1 MAERTSRVTGL
12 TVRGRCLLAAGV
24 AAGICALVLNE
35 RDLLQVAAFLFALP
49 LLAML
54 AAALSKARV
63 DARRT
68 VTPAR
73 VAVGGTAEA
82 RIRLGGARRFPTTGL
97 LLEDTV
103 PDTVS
108 PNGNPRF
115 LVPAFTTRGG
125 PVLAYRVQPVLRGV
139 HPLGPLRTR
148 VSDPFGLAQYDKEL
162 GCRDRLVVVPETVP
176 LSGLPN
182 GSLSATGAGGDAGSR
197 QWARPHAGQDFDDA
211 TVRQYR
217 YGDDLRRVHWRTTAH
232 RDELMVRTEERPSG
246 GDTTLLLDHRR
257 SAHGGTGGA
266 ASLEW
271 AISFVASA
279 HLHLRRAGRQARV
292 VTDDGSVLAGTAQAG
307 APAPLE
313 DDSLL
318 GTLAGLHASHR
329 RDLCYHSS
337 PPPGGELIAVLGALG
352 PVTAS
357 RFAASLPSGARGR
370 AILLDVPRWS
380 ASGDTGDTAR
390 ETGEAAAALAAA
402 GWSVVTA
409 HRGDSVAAVWRT
421 LCEQLPGATT
431 TRQHRGPSEPAGTV
445 GAG

>member
-1 MAERTSRVTGL
+1 M
-12 TVRGRCLLAAGV
+12 AAGV

-35 RDLLQVAAFLFALP
+35 RDLLQIAAFLLALP

-54 AAALSKARV
+54 AAALSKARL
-63 DARRT
+63 DAHRT
-68 VTPAR
+68 VTPGR
-73 VAVGGTAEA
+73 VPVGGTAEA

-115 LVPAFTTRGG
+115 LVPAFTARGG
-125 PVLAYRVQPVLRGV
+125 PALAYRVQPVLRGI

-162 GCRDRLVVVPETVP
+162 GARDRLVVVPETVP
-176 LSGLPN
+176 LSGIPA
-182 GSLSATGAGGDAGSR
+182 GSLSATGARGDVGSR

-257 SAHGGTGGA
+257 SAHGGTGGG

-279 HLHLRRAGRQARV
+279 YLHLRRAGRQARV
-292 VTDDGSVLAGTAQAG
+292 VTDDGSVLTGTEQDG
-307 APAPLE
+307 ARAPVE
-313 DDSLL
+313 DDPLL
-318 GTLAGLHASHR
+318 DALAALHASHR
-329 RDLCYHSS
+329 RDLCYQSS
-337 PPPGGELIAVLGALG
+337 PPSGGELIAVLGALG

-370 AILLDVPRWS
+370 VVLLDVPRW
-380 ASGDTGDTAR
+380 AARGDTAR

-421 LCEQLPGATT
+421 LCVQLPGAATA
-431 TRQHRGPSEPAGTV
+431 HPPRGPSEPTGTV